1 MNQVTTEFLENG
13 SGLMQQRSTKGK
25 IPQDLG
31 EKKLFMSIIITKVLT
46 TVYEISYNLTV
57 RYVGFI
63 FVWGSWDEHIHQ
75 CFRESALS
83 CELLLPDCMIFINK
97 KFEGYL

>member
-31 EKKLFMSIIITKVLT
+31 GKKTLYVNNNNQGPDNCVRNII
-46 TVYEISYNLTV
+46 
-57 RYVGFI
+57 
-63 FVWGSWDEHIHQ
+63 
-75 CFRESALS
+75 
-83 CELLLPDCMIFINK
+83 
-97 KFEGYL
+97 